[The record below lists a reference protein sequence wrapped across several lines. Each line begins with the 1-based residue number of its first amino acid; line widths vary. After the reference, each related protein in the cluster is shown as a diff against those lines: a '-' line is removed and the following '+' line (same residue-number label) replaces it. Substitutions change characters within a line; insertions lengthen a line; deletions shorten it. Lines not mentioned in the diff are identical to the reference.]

1 MIVPMK
7 KVFVAGRTSDREV
20 ILDRLAELGVIHLTP
35 VDPRKAVPDEVM
47 VRRVE
52 MLRQAIQLLSHVKPE
67 GTRPRLPPTDAA
79 QEVID
84 IQRRAAEGRNRL
96 AALYHQLEQVTSI
109 WGELALADLARLGE
123 VGVSVQFFEVPPR
136 LLREV
141 EGDCV
146 YVAGDLPSGR
156 ALVAVVCRHGQPK
169 LPEGAQPMPL
179 PARDAPTIR
188 AEAKQIE
195 ENLRHDTRRLAELAH
210 LVPEMEKELAELEE
224 QLAETVAIR
233 GGVGDEELFALQG
246 WVPAEKLPALERG
259 LAEVPYPIGYQV
271 LDPGPDD
278 NPPTL
283 VRPPRWARPIEGL
296 FQMLGTTPGYR
307 EFDVSVPFMIAL
319 PLFTALLISDGGYG
333 AILLF
338 GPALTYRKLSKAL
351 GAAFTQL
358 LMIVGAVSTV
368 WGVITNTFFGA
379 SLPFY
384 EPLISVS
391 LAEESRLFMMR
402 LSFTI
407 GAIHLSLAQF
417 WQGVRLWP
425 DLQALAKF
433 GWGIFIWG
441 MYGVVNFFVVK
452 GPFNWQT
459 PWPYFLLAGAALAIG
474 FAHPSRNVVKALVFG
489 LASFPLS
496 MLSAFSDVI
505 SYVRL
510 MAVGLASSVLGAS
523 FNQMAMEIGNP
534 WLAGVILVLAHG
546 LNLGLCLIAMFA
558 HGVRLN
564 MLEFSNNLGMQW
576 SGYPYRP
583 FARRRATGEL
593 AA

>member
-7 KVFVAGRTSDREV
+7 KVYVAGRTSDRER
-20 ILDRLAELGVIHLTP
+20 ILDRLAELGVIHLVP
-35 VDPRKAVPDEVM
+35 VDPSKAVPDEVM

-52 MLRQAIQLLSHVKPE
+52 MLRQAIQFLSHLKPE
-67 GTRPRLPPTDAA
+67 GIRPQLPPTDAA
-79 QEVID
+79 QEVTD

-96 AALYHQLEQVTSI
+96 AALYHQLEQVTSV
-109 WGELALADLARLGE
+109 WGELALTDLARLGE

-136 LLREV
+136 LVREV

-156 ALVAVVCRHGQPK
+156 TLVAVVCRDREPR

-195 ENLRHDTRRLAELAH
+195 EALRQDNRRLAELAY
-210 LVPEMEKELAELEE
+210 LVPEMERELAELEE

-233 GGVGDEELFALQG
+233 GGVGDEDLFALQG
-246 WVPAEKLPALERG
+246 WVPAEKVPALERG
-259 LAEVPYPIGYQV
+259 LAQVPYPIGYQI
-271 LDPGPDD
+271 LDPAPED

-283 VRPPRWARPIEGL
+283 IRPPRWARPIEGL

-333 AILLF
+333 AILLL
-338 GPALTYRKLSKAL
+338 GPALAYRKVARAL
-351 GAAFTQL
+351 GAPFTHL

-368 WGVITNTFFGA
+368 WGIVTNTFFGTA
-379 SLPFY
+379 LPFY

-391 LAEESRLFMMR
+391 LAEESRIFMMR

-417 WQGVRLWP
+417 WQGVRYWP
-425 DLQALAKF
+425 DLEALAKF

-452 GPFNWQT
+452 GRFDWYT
-459 PWPYFLLAGAALAIG
+459 PWPYLLCLGAFLAIT
-474 FAHPSRNVVKALVFG
+474 FAHPSRNILKTLLYG

-523 FNQMAMEIGNP
+523 FNDMAMQFGNI
-534 WLAGVILVLAHG
+534 WLAAIVLTLAHG

-576 SGYPYRP
+576 TGYPYRP
-583 FARRRATGEL
+583 FARRTVPRGM